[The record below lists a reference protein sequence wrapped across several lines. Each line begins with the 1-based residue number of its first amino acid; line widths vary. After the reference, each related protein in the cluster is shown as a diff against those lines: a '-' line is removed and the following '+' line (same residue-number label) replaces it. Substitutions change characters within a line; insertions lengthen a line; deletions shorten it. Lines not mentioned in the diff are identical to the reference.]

1 MTDLKDFRTGFK
13 QSQTRH
19 ILEPLASLF
28 QAASVLPS
36 PFTKSLEGKD
46 YFASPDCERTSGKN
60 FLSNIRTWILR
71 PQPGCFIYKNYQQL
85 SLSSVCWSH
94 FQTHAVSQGRHGWEA
109 DPAEGRD
116 RDCTIAQLLGIST
129 TVHQDALPRAHT
141 APKRSMAQYV
151 YWPTG
156 PNWAAQM
163 QRPPSGADIPTL
175 TPKKAPKNPTKQHI
189 INPSD
194 FPLLRGKRI
203 QSHYPAVPQYD

>member
-94 FQTHAVSQGRHGWEA
+94 IQTHAVSQGRHGWEA

-141 APKRSMAQYV
+141 APKRSMAPV
-151 YWPTG
+151 CVLAYWPKLGCTD
-156 PNWAAQM
+156 AATAFRSWHSHPDTQK
-163 QRPPSGADIPTL
+163 ST
-175 TPKKAPKNPTKQHI
+175 KKPHKATHNQSLWLPI
-189 INPSD
+189 V
-194 FPLLRGKRI
+194 KR
-203 QSHYPAVPQYD
+203 